1 MTSTQ
6 TIIVTYVG
14 ISWRNASVEKSAST
28 AGARLPNVDV
38 NNRLRPETR
47 PRSHMEILY
56 EPDRPVGGP
65 VGSGSVLP
73 LLRRE
78 TQYLLNGGT
87 P

>member
-47 PRSHMEILY
+47 TRSHWRFCMSLIVLL
-56 EPDRPVGGP
+56 VGLLA
-65 VGSGSVLP
+65 VVLFCLCCDVKP
-73 LLRRE
+73 NTL
-78 TQYLLNGGT
+78 
-87 P
+87 